1 MAKSIKVKSQAKAFA
16 CQSKEQASEAIAVIG
31 EANREIT
38 MLETEINEI
47 TAKAI
52 DERKDRIN
60 ELKDVIKQNT
70 QGVQTW
76 CEANRNEL
84 CKNGKKANL
93 VTGEVNWRIRPP
105 KVMLRGIDDI
115 LKALKKAKLKELIRT
130 KEEVNK
136 DAILANPKLVKGI
149 KGISIQTGVEDFVI
163 TPFEV
168 EVG

>member
-1 MAKSIKVKSQAKAFA
+1 MAKSIKIKSQAKTFA
-16 CQSKEQASEAIAVIG
+16 CQSKEQASESIAIIG
-31 EANREIT
+31 EAQREIT
-38 MLETEINEI
+38 MLETEISEI

-60 ELKDVIKQNT
+60 ELNDLVELNKK
-70 QGVQTW
+70 GVQIW
-76 CEANRNEL
+76 CEANRDEL
-84 CKNGKKANL
+84 CKDGKTANL

-105 KVMLRGIDDI
+105 KVQLRNVKVV
-115 LKALKKAKLKELIRT
+115 LEALKEGKLKKLIRT

-136 DAILANPKLVKGI
+136 DAILANPNLVKGI

-168 EVG
+168 EVS